1 MRRGSDQGGAS
12 DDDMDRDAL
21 HQSAEASLPLKE
33 FHEAWRLQ
41 HSQDAHWDTAR
52 QVDAAGRKYLQCEIA
67 RLARKNRNKRIYRG
81 RAQFAWIVWVSAG
94 SDDYRRGIPRRSDQ
108 LSDFG
113 RLRDMLDVAKVF
125 INVGNSNSGTDLFD
139 AHVVEALEHVPEHAD
154 LSLLR
159 RGKIHMTAFRAVSD
173 IT

>member
-1 MRRGSDQGGAS
+1 ACPLNPSKRAMWNPARRE
-12 DDDMDRDAL
+12 DA
-21 HQSAEASLPLKE
+21 P
-33 FHEAWRLQ
+33 
-41 HSQDAHWDTAR
+41 
-52 QVDAAGRKYLQCEIA
+52 VRKTLQCEFA

-125 INVGNSNSGTDLFD
+125 INVGNSNSGTDMFD
-139 AHVVEALEHVPEHAD
+139 AHVVEALEHVPEQAD
-154 LSLLR
+154 LALFCR
-159 RGKIHMTAFRAVSD
+159 RKIRMTAFRAAGD
-173 IT
+173 IS